1 MATTNFI
8 TRKCTLKDSFID
20 RAEHKLAKVY
30 KLLGDDATADVT
42 VSSDNNEQKVEIT
55 AKNGSVVLRAEEVS
69 DDRIEALDRAV
80 DSLIRKIRKNKTRLE
95 RKIKGAPSIDSFFAD
110 DEEKIYEETAFDI
123 VREKRVQMKPQ
134 FVEEAILEM
143 NLLGHNFYM
152 FFNAE
157 TEEVNVIYKRKDGKY
172 GLLMAEIL

>member
-1 MATTNFI
+1 MNTTNFI
-8 TRKCTLKDSFID
+8 TRKCTLKDSFVE

-30 KLLGDDATADVT
+30 KLLGEDASADVT

-55 AKNGSVVLRAEEVS
+55 AKSGSVTVRAEEVS
-69 DDRIEALDRAV
+69 DDRVEALDKAV

-95 RKIKGAPSIDSFFAD
+95 RKIKGAPSIDSLFAE
-110 DEEKIYEETAFDI
+110 DEEKIYEETTFDI

-172 GLLMAEIL
+172 GLLMAEVL

>member
-1 MATTNFI
+1 MKTNFI

-20 RAEHKLAKVY
+20 RAELKLAKVY
-30 KLLGDDATADVT
+30 KLLGENATAEVT
-42 VSSDNNEQKVEIT
+42 VSSENNEQKVEIT
-55 AKNGSVVLRAEEVS
+55 AKNGSVLLRAEEIS
-69 DDRIEALDRAV
+69 DDRIEALDKAV

-95 RKIKGAPSIDSFFAD
+95 RKIKGAPSIDSFFSE
-110 DEEKIYEETAFDI
+110 DEEKIYEETAYDI

-134 FVEEAILEM
+134 YVEEAILEM

>member
-1 MATTNFI
+1 MSNTNFI
-8 TRKCTLKDSFID
+8 TRKCTLKDSFIE

-30 KLLGDDATADVT
+30 KLLGEGTTADVT
-42 VSSDNNEQKVEIT
+42 VSTDNDDQKVEIT
-55 AKNGSVVLRAEEVS
+55 AKNGSLILRAEEVS
-69 DDRIEALDRAV
+69 DDRIEALDKAV

-95 RKIKGAPSIDSFFAD
+95 RKIKGAPSIDSFFAED
-110 DEEKIYEETAFDI
+110 PEKIYEETAFDI

-172 GLLMAEIL
+172 GLLMAEVL

>member
-1 MATTNFI
+1 MKTNYI

-20 RAEHKLAKVY
+20 RAENKLKKVY
-30 KLLGDDATADVT
+30 KLLGDNASADVT
-42 VSSDNNEQKVEIT
+42 VSADNNEQKVEIT
-55 AKNGSVVLRAEEVS
+55 AKNGSLIVRAEEIS
-69 DDRIEALDRAV
+69 EDRIEALDKAV

-95 RKIKGAPSIDSFFAD
+95 KKLKNAPAIDSLFAED
-110 DEEKIYEETAFDI
+110 DEKLYEESAYDI

-134 FVEEAILEM
+134 YVEDAILEM

-172 GLLMAEIL
+172 GLLMAEVL

>member
-1 MATTNFI
+1 MSNINFI
-8 TRKCTLKDSFID
+8 TRKCTLKDSFIE
-20 RAEHKLAKVY
+20 RAEHKLAKVN
-30 KLLGDDATADVT
+30 KLLGEGTAVDVT
-42 VSSDNNEQKVEIT
+42 VSTDNDDQKVEIT
-55 AKNGSVVLRAEEVS
+55 AKNGSLILRAEEVS
-69 DDRIEALDRAV
+69 DDRIEALDKAV

-95 RKIKGAPSIDSFFAD
+95 RKIKGAPSIDSFFAED
-110 DEEKIYEETAFDI
+110 PEKIYEETAFDI

-172 GLLMAEIL
+172 GLLMAEVL

>member
-1 MATTNFI
+1 MKTNFI

-20 RAEHKLAKVY
+20 RAELKLAKVY
-30 KLLGDDATADVT
+30 KLLGENATAEVT
-42 VSSDNNEQKVEIT
+42 VSSENNEQKVEIT
-55 AKNGSVVLRAEEVS
+55 AKNGSVLLRAEEIS
-69 DDRIEALDRAV
+69 DDRIEALDKAV

-95 RKIKGAPSIDSFFAD
+95 RKIKGAPSIDSFFAE
-110 DEEKIYEETAFDI
+110 DEEKIYEETAYDI

-134 FVEEAILEM
+134 YVEEAILEM

>member
-1 MATTNFI
+1 MKTNFI

-20 RAEHKLAKVY
+20 RAELKLAKVY
-30 KLLGDDATADVT
+30 KLLGENATAEVT
-42 VSSDNNEQKVEIT
+42 VSSENNEQKVEIT
-55 AKNGSVVLRAEEVS
+55 AKNGSVLLRAEEIS
-69 DDRIEALDRAV
+69 DDRIEALDKAV
-80 DSLIRKIRKNKTRLE
+80 DSLIRKIRKNKSRLE
-95 RKIKGAPSIDSFFAD
+95 RKIKGAPSIDSFFAE
-110 DEEKIYEETAFDI
+110 DEEKIYEETAYDI

-134 FVEEAILEM
+134 YVEEAILEM

>member
-1 MATTNFI
+1 MSNTNFI
-8 TRKCTLKDSFID
+8 TRKCTLKDSFIE

-30 KLLGDDATADVT
+30 KLLGEGTTADVT
-42 VSSDNNEQKVEIT
+42 VSTDNDDQKVEIT
-55 AKNGSVVLRAEEVS
+55 AKNGSLILRAEEVS
-69 DDRIEALDRAV
+69 NDRIEALDKAV

-95 RKIKGAPSIDSFFAD
+95 RKIKGAPSIDSFFAED
-110 DEEKIYEETAFDI
+110 PEKIYEETAFDI

-172 GLLMAEIL
+172 GLLMAEVL

>member
-1 MATTNFI
+1 MNQTNFI
-8 TRKCTLKDSFID
+8 TRKCTLKDSFIE
-20 RAEHKLAKVY
+20 RAEHKLSKVY
-30 KLLGDDATADVT
+30 KLLGENATADVT

-55 AKNGSVVLRAEEVS
+55 AKNGSVTLRAEEVS
-69 DDRIEALDRAV
+69 DDRVEALDKAV

-95 RKIKGAPSIDSFFAD
+95 RKIKGAPSIDSFFTEDA
-110 DEEKIYEETAFDI
+110 EKIYEETAYDI

-134 FVEEAILEM
+134 YVEEAILEM

-172 GLLMAEIL
+172 GLLIAEVL

>member
-1 MATTNFI
+1 MNTNFI
-8 TRKCTLKDSFID
+8 TRKCTLKDSFIE

-30 KLLGDDATADVT
+30 KLLGDDAEIDVI
-42 VSSDNNEQKVEIT
+42 VSNDNEVQKVEIT
-55 AKNGSVVLRAEEVS
+55 AKSHSIILRAEEGS
-69 DDRIEALDRAV
+69 DDRIEALDKAV
-80 DSLIRKIRKNKTRLE
+80 DSMIRKIRKNKTRLE
-95 RKIKGAPSIDSFFAD
+95 RRLKNAPAVDALFAED
-110 DEEKIYEETAFDI
+110 DERIYEESDFDI

>member
-1 MATTNFI
+1 MKTNYI

-20 RAEHKLAKVY
+20 RAENKLAKVY
-30 KLLGDDATADVT
+30 KLLGENAEIDVT
-42 VSSDNNEQKVEIT
+42 VSSDKDEQKVEIT
-55 AKNGSVVLRAEEVS
+55 AKNRSLILRAEEVS
-69 DDRIEALDRAV
+69 DDRIEALDKAV
-80 DSLIRKIRKNKTRLE
+80 DSMIRKIRKNKTRVE
-95 RKIKGAPSIDSFFAD
+95 RKLKNAPAIDSLFAED
-110 DEEKIYEETAFDI
+110 DEKIYEEANFDI

>member
-1 MATTNFI
+1 MNTNFI
-8 TRKCTLKDSFID
+8 TRKCTLKDSFIE

-30 KLLGDDATADVT
+30 KLLGDDAEIDVI
-42 VSSDNNEQKVEIT
+42 VSNDNEIQKVEIT
-55 AKNGSVVLRAEEVS
+55 AKSHTLILRAEEES
-69 DDRIEALDRAV
+69 DDRIEALDKAV

-95 RKIKGAPSIDSFFAD
+95 RKLKNAPALDSLFAED
-110 DEEKIYEETAFDI
+110 DERIYEEADFDI

>member
-1 MATTNFI
+1 MSNINFI
-8 TRKCTLKDSFID
+8 TRKCTLKDSFIE
-20 RAEHKLAKVY
+20 RAEHKLAKVN
-30 KLLGDDATADVT
+30 KLLGEGTTVDVT
-42 VSSDNNEQKVEIT
+42 VSTDNDDQKVEIT
-55 AKNGSVVLRAEEVS
+55 AKNGSLILRAEEVS
-69 DDRIEALDRAV
+69 DDRIEALDKAV

-95 RKIKGAPSIDSFFAD
+95 RKIKGAPSIDSFFAED
-110 DEEKIYEETAFDI
+110 PEKIYEETAFDI

-172 GLLMAEIL
+172 GLLMAEVL

>member
-1 MATTNFI
+1 MKANYI
-8 TRKCTLKDSFID
+8 TRKCTLKDSFIE
-20 RAEHKLAKVY
+20 RADHKLAKVY
-30 KLLGDDATADVT
+30 KLLGEDAQIDVT

-55 AKNGSVVLRAEEVS
+55 AKNRTLTLRAEEVS
-69 DDRIEALDRAV
+69 EDRIEALDKAV
-80 DSLIRKIRKNKTRLE
+80 DSLIRKIRKNKTRVEKKL
-95 RKIKGAPSIDSFFAD
+95 KNAPSIDSLFAPE
-110 DEEKIYEETAFDI
+110 DEDSIYEEAAYDI

>member
-1 MATTNFI
+1 MKTNFV
-8 TRKCTLKDSFID
+8 TRKCTLKDSFIE
-20 RAEHKLAKVY
+20 RAEHKLSKVY
-30 KLLGDDATADVT
+30 KLLGDDAVIDVT
-42 VSSDNNEQKVEIT
+42 VSADKDEQKVEIT
-55 AKNGSVVLRAEEVS
+55 AKSRSLILRAEETS

-95 RKIKGAPSIDSFFAD
+95 RKLKNAPSIDSLFAED
-110 DEEKIYEETAFDI
+110 DDKIYEEAEFDI

-134 FVEEAILEM
+134 YVEEAILEM

-172 GLLMAEIL
+172 GLLMAEVL